1 MIHRIH
7 ELVWGPWLLVL
18 FLGIG
23 IIYTVKSGFFQIR
36 RLPYWWKMTIG
47 SIREEELEEEG
58 AVTKFQTAC
67 TALAATIGTGN
78 IVGVATLLDVGVRR
92 HRHDDRLCGDH
103 AWYPLPL
110 PG

>member
-47 SIREEELEEEG
+47 SIREEELEEDARDKLPDG
-58 AVTKFQTAC
+58 LYGSGC
-67 TALAATIGTGN
+67 Y
-78 IVGVATLLDVGVRR
+78 
-92 HRHDDRLCGDH
+92 HRDRKH
-103 AWYPLPL
+103 R
-110 PG
+110 

>member
-67 TALAATIGTGN
+67 TVSYTHLTLPTI
-78 IVGVATLLDVGVRR
+78 A
-92 HRHDDRLCGDH
+92 
-103 AWYPLPL
+103 
-110 PG
+110 

>member
-67 TALAATIGTGN
+67 TALAATMVPEISWEWRPHSPQGGREHSF
-78 IVGVATLLDVGVRR
+78 G
-92 HRHDDRLCGDH
+92 CGCPPPS
-103 AWYPLPL
+103 A
-110 PG
+110 

>member
-36 RLPYWWKMTIG
+36 RLP
-47 SIREEELEEEG
+47 
-58 AVTKFQTAC
+58 
-67 TALAATIGTGN
+67 
-78 IVGVATLLDVGVRR
+78 
-92 HRHDDRLCGDH
+92 
-103 AWYPLPL
+103 
-110 PG
+110 